1 MQKREQSLK
10 SGQMP
15 PPLWT
20 LDSCNPCPLQTSRL
34 GGQLFDLTRFRLNG
48 LMACQCLCLLQTDSS
63 ITPKLTS
70 QQASRGVSL
79 CVSQVWM
86 NSCHKTLTAVVPETY
101 MHTEAH
107 SWRHVHRGFVCLCV
121 SVEACNPQNI
131 KTRLTLVV
139 PRKAV
144 QKENCVC
151 LCQEVLW
158 CWTMVPL
165 HLVMWCLC
173 ACMCVSV
180 CARGILYA
188 TVWKCVWCVV
198 YVCGVGWGGVVL
210 AVQLSHMKIVLMS
223 KYCSQLARVV
233 KPLHTH
239 THTLETGINNDSV
252 QDLNQASWSRFI
264 LLTWQRLQLS
274 WSFLHTEKLNV
285 QQVSDH
291 LKV

>member
-180 CARGILYA
+180 CHNACYGPQSSI
-188 TVWKCVWCVV
+188 
-198 YVCGVGWGGVVL
+198 GWP
-210 AVQLSHMKIVLMS
+210 QLSWSHWRRFHRSVQRYSAILPGPKGASTSTHTL
-223 KYCSQLARVV
+223 
-233 KPLHTH
+233 LHTH
-239 THTLETGINNDSV
+239 TQTHKDMHIHTHKFENTTDSHFYTKKHT
-252 QDLNQASWSRFI
+252 A
-264 LLTWQRLQLS
+264 QL
-274 WSFLHTEKLNV
+274 WNHT
-285 QQVSDH
+285 H
-291 LKV
+291 RHIHT